1 MSFCTRTRE
10 LSEEEAKEILRK
22 EGPPENIVDHI
33 EALQVAVR
41 VLGDRATMKDIWE
54 WAEN

>member
-1 MSFCTRTRE
+1 MSFCMRTRE